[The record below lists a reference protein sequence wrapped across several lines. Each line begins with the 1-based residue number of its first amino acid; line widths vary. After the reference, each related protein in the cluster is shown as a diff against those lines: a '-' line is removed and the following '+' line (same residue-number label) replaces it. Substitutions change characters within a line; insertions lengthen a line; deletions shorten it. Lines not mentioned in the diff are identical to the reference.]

1 MKKKMQKL
9 FQKLSG
15 ALGVAPAAFFLLF
28 LGLFLLYLYT
38 TNSRVY
44 VIEDK
49 ERLMGMMDSS
59 LPENIRIED
68 PVWGTVSIS
77 DPETVQSFYNDIS
90 SLQPS
95 NREGRISG
103 SREILYGT
111 LYMSDGALHSFEL
124 GEGIRIDGVE
134 YEAGEYG
141 GQLAA
146 YLSLFKNR
154 LYTTHNLSNIVK
166 AQSKVRMRKLAGAG
180 TEGEERT
187 LAMDQK
193 NALRKI
199 LLSAKPLEKTV
210 QGWKNV
216 LQKGRVIWGIE
227 LYVDENSKSPEVYI
241 VHYENGLCMVFDSYG
256 SQSGSILQCM
266 ADGESLQKIF
276 LNQGFENTGEME
288 NQYGEEEEASRNP
301 GEGAITLLGSYH
313 EDMIKALAQ
322 EFEKKSGCRINYV
335 RMSTGEA
342 KKGLLEG
349 KSAPKYDV
357 WIGGTVD
364 AHETLKKQGILA
376 PYEALGEDRIAS
388 RYRDPDHVWKPQ
400 YLEVLS
406 IGVNRERWEREF
418 AGKEIPYPDR
428 LEDLLHPAFK
438 GEIVIPNPS
447 VSGTGYILF
456 ASILEALGQEAG
468 WEYIRNLNKQV
479 GQYTDSGFSAAEKT
493 GLGEYLICIDFLS
506 DQSLVGS
513 FGYPMESRVYEKAG
527 WTLVPVSL
535 VQSEEIR
542 PQARAFIDFCLSDEA
557 LEILEGL
564 GNVTPV
570 EKNKERNQKD
580 LENAEE
586 RIPDYNQNFSPW
598 LAAGSREEILEYFTR
613 EILLE
618 PEDGGN

>member
-1 MKKKMQKL
+1 MKKKMRSL
-9 FQKLSG
+9 FHKLSG

-28 LGLFLLYLYT
+28 LSLFFLYLYT

-68 PVWGTVSIS
+68 PIWGTVSIS
-77 DPETVQSFYNDIS
+77 DPERVQSFYNDIS

-124 GEGIRIDGVE
+124 GEGIRVDGVE
-134 YEAGEYG
+134 YEAGDYG
-141 GQLAA
+141 GQLTA

-180 TEGEERT
+180 TEEEERT

-199 LLSAKPLEKTV
+199 LLSAKPLEKTA

-241 VHYENGLCMVFDSYG
+241 VCYENGLCMVFDSYG

-266 ADGESLQKIF
+266 ADGESLEKIF
-276 LNQGFENTGEME
+276 LNQGFENAGEME
-288 NQYGEEEEASRNP
+288 NQEGEEEEASGSP

-376 PYEALGEDRIAS
+376 AYEALGEDRIVS
-388 RYRDPDHVWKPQ
+388 PYRDPDHVWKPQ

-418 AGKEIPYPDR
+418 AGKEIPYPDS
-428 LEDLLHPAFK
+428 LENLLHPAFK

-468 WEYIRNLNKQV
+468 WDYIRNLNKQV
-479 GQYTDSGFSAAEKT
+479 GQYTNSGFSAAEKT

-513 FGYPMESRVYEKAG
+513 FGYPIESQVYEKAG

-570 EKNKERNQKD
+570 EKNRERSQRD
-580 LENAEE
+580 PENTEE
-586 RIPDYNQNFSPW
+586 RIPDYNQSFSPW
-598 LAAGSREEILEYFTR
+598 LAAGSREEILDYFTR

-618 PEDGGN
+618 PGD